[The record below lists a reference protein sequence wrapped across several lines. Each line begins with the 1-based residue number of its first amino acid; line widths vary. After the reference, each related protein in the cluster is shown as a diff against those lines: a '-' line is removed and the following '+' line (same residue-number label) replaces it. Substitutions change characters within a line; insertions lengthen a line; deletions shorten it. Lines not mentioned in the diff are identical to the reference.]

1 MKALSCHQSGVVLTV
16 TLFMLA
22 LLTLIGISAVT
33 MSTSHFRL
41 TGNLQAEMETEAGLN
56 MVMENYLSSDAPF
69 IRPGGVCRPAP
80 QTVTVNG
87 RTITV
92 DIEEPVCTGII
103 EKTDVFIPHVFDI
116 RATATDPLTGSSV
129 SAHWGISI
137 PLPPSSAMCK
147 PVPSGIPC

>member
-1 MKALSCHQSGVVLTV
+1 MKVSSHHQSGVVLTV

-33 MSTSHFRL
+33 LSTSHFRL
-41 TGNLQAEMETEAGLN
+41 TGNLQAEMETEAALN
-56 MVMENYLSSDAPF
+56 VVMENYLSSDAPF
-69 IRPGGVCRPAP
+69 IQPGGVCHPAP

-87 RTITV
+87 RAITV

-103 EKTDVFIPHVFDI
+103 ERTDVFTPHIFNI
-116 RATATDPLTGSSV
+116 RATATDPLTASSV
-129 SAHWGISI
+129 TAHWGVSI

-147 PVPSGIPC
+147 PVPSGNPC